1 MMAGPFADPDVVKT
15 IREEMGFD
23 RPLWIQYLDN
33 LWDLARGKFG
43 RSYQSRRPILKD
55 ILEVFPK
62 TVQLA
67 LAAEVTS
74 ALVGIWLGVIAA
86 TRRNGWADRLIMTI
100 AALNL
105 SFPLFWLAL
114 MLQIV
119 FAVFLRL
126 LPPSGYGAGFDQFV
140 ILPAITLAL
149 PSLGLLAR
157 ITRAALIEVMEEDYI
172 RTARAKG
179 LRSVLVMRRHI
190 LPNALIPIVTTIG
203 TDFVRL
209 LGGIPIIEVIFAWPG
224 IGKYAYDALVFRDL
238 PALQASVIVLAVSV
252 SLVNLVSGPSVCIYQ
267 SANSLRLTGA
277 AFQQA
282 RLPLIGVGVIAVF
295 VLLAAPRPLYRQRPH
310 PDRNAPRA
318 VRRDDHA
325 AIPSKPAQ
333 SVWHRPA
340 GEGYLRTRCLRPPHL
355 THSRHSGARAVDDCR
370 HFAGADFRLLP
381 QSRRRRHYAH
391 HRYHA
396 RFSCNP
402 AGDDSDRRARARS
415 GDCLYSAG
423 ARGMARRGPPCQ
435 GTGPGNQ
442 RSRPTW
448 KRPAALAPE
457 TGVSSSV
464 TYCPTAWVRLSSH
477 SRWGYPAPSCTRP
490 A

>member
-1 MMAGPFADPDVVKT
+1 MLGYTIRRLLQFVPILIGLVTVLFALLNVLPGDPARMMAGPFADPDVVKT

-33 LWDLARGKFG
+33 LWDLARGEFG

-252 SLVNLVSGPSVCIYQ
+252 SLVNLVVDLLY
-267 SANSLRLTGA
+267 
-277 AFQQA
+277 AF
-282 RLPLIGVGVIAVF
+282 IN
-295 VLLAAPRPLYRQRPH
+295 PR
-310 PDRNAPRA
+310 
-318 VRRDDHA
+318 
-325 AIPSKPAQ
+325 I
-333 SVWHRPA
+333 
-340 GEGYLRTRCLRPPHL
+340 
-355 THSRHSGARAVDDCR
+355 
-370 HFAGADFRLLP
+370 
-381 QSRRRRHYAH
+381 
-391 HRYHA
+391 RY
-396 RFSCNP
+396 
-402 AGDDSDRRARARS
+402 
-415 GDCLYSAG
+415 
-423 ARGMARRGPPCQ
+423 
-435 GTGPGNQ
+435 
-442 RSRPTW
+442 
-448 KRPAALAPE
+448 
-457 TGVSSSV
+457 V
-464 TYCPTAWVRLSSH
+464 
-477 SRWGYPAPSCTRP
+477 
-490 A
+490 

>member
-1 MMAGPFADPDVVKT
+1 MLGYTVRRLLQFIPILIGLVTVLFALLNILPGDPARMMAGPFANPDVVET

-33 LWDLARGKFG
+33 LWNLARGEFG
-43 RSYQSRRPILKD
+43 RSYQSRRPILGD
-55 ILEVFPK
+55 LLEVFPK

-67 LAAEVTS
+67 IAAEVTS
-74 ALVGIWLGVIAA
+74 ALIGVWLGIVAA

-140 ILPAITLAL
+140 ILPAVTLAL

-157 ITRAALIEVMEEDYI
+157 ITRAALLEVLGEDYI

-179 LRSVLVMRRHI
+179 LKGVLVVRRHV

-252 SLVNLVSGPSVCIYQ
+252 SLVNL
-267 SANSLRLTGA
+267 
-277 AFQQA
+277 
-282 RLPLIGVGVIAVF
+282 
-295 VLLAAPRPLYRQRPH
+295 
-310 PDRNAPRA
+310 
-318 VRRDDHA
+318 
-325 AIPSKPAQ
+325 
-333 SVWHRPA
+333 
-340 GEGYLRTRCLRPPHL
+340 
-355 THSRHSGARAVDDCR
+355 AVD
-370 HFAGADFRLLP
+370 LL
-381 QSRRRRHYAH
+381 YALINPRI
-391 HRYHA
+391 RY
-396 RFSCNP
+396 
-402 AGDDSDRRARARS
+402 
-415 GDCLYSAG
+415 
-423 ARGMARRGPPCQ
+423 
-435 GTGPGNQ
+435 
-442 RSRPTW
+442 
-448 KRPAALAPE
+448 
-457 TGVSSSV
+457 V
-464 TYCPTAWVRLSSH
+464 
-477 SRWGYPAPSCTRP
+477 
-490 A
+490 

>member
-1 MMAGPFADPDVVKT
+1 MLGYTIRRLLQFVPILIGLVTVLFALLNILPGDPARMMAGPFADPDVVKT

-33 LWDLARGKFG
+33 LWDLARGEFG

-252 SLVNLVSGPSVCIYQ
+252 SLVNLVVDLLY
-267 SANSLRLTGA
+267 
-277 AFQQA
+277 AF
-282 RLPLIGVGVIAVF
+282 IN
-295 VLLAAPRPLYRQRPH
+295 PR
-310 PDRNAPRA
+310 
-318 VRRDDHA
+318 
-325 AIPSKPAQ
+325 I
-333 SVWHRPA
+333 
-340 GEGYLRTRCLRPPHL
+340 
-355 THSRHSGARAVDDCR
+355 
-370 HFAGADFRLLP
+370 
-381 QSRRRRHYAH
+381 
-391 HRYHA
+391 RYI
-396 RFSCNP
+396 
-402 AGDDSDRRARARS
+402 
-415 GDCLYSAG
+415 
-423 ARGMARRGPPCQ
+423 
-435 GTGPGNQ
+435 
-442 RSRPTW
+442 
-448 KRPAALAPE
+448 
-457 TGVSSSV
+457 
-464 TYCPTAWVRLSSH
+464 
-477 SRWGYPAPSCTRP
+477 
-490 A
+490 

>member
-1 MMAGPFADPDVVKT
+1 MLGYTVRRLLQFIPILIGLVTVLFALLNILPGDPARMMAGPFANPDVVET

-23 RPLWIQYLDN
+23 RPLWVQYLDN
-33 LWDLARGKFG
+33 LWNLARGEFG

-55 ILEVFPK
+55 LLEVFPK

-74 ALVGIWLGVIAA
+74 AFIGIWLGIVAA

-140 ILPAITLAL
+140 ILPAVTLAL

-157 ITRAALIEVMEEDYI
+157 ITRAALIEVMGEDYI

-179 LRSVLVMRRHI
+179 LKGLLVVRRHV

-252 SLVNLVSGPSVCIYQ
+252 SLVNL
-267 SANSLRLTGA
+267 
-277 AFQQA
+277 
-282 RLPLIGVGVIAVF
+282 
-295 VLLAAPRPLYRQRPH
+295 
-310 PDRNAPRA
+310 
-318 VRRDDHA
+318 
-325 AIPSKPAQ
+325 
-333 SVWHRPA
+333 
-340 GEGYLRTRCLRPPHL
+340 
-355 THSRHSGARAVDDCR
+355 AVD
-370 HFAGADFRLLP
+370 LL
-381 QSRRRRHYAH
+381 YAFINPRI
-391 HRYHA
+391 RY
-396 RFSCNP
+396 
-402 AGDDSDRRARARS
+402 
-415 GDCLYSAG
+415 
-423 ARGMARRGPPCQ
+423 
-435 GTGPGNQ
+435 
-442 RSRPTW
+442 
-448 KRPAALAPE
+448 
-457 TGVSSSV
+457 V
-464 TYCPTAWVRLSSH
+464 
-477 SRWGYPAPSCTRP
+477 
-490 A
+490 

>member
-1 MMAGPFADPDVVKT
+1 MLGYTIRRLLQFVPILIGLVTVLFALLNILPGDPARMMAGPFADPDVVKT

-252 SLVNLVSGPSVCIYQ
+252 SLVNLVVDLLY
-267 SANSLRLTGA
+267 
-277 AFQQA
+277 AF
-282 RLPLIGVGVIAVF
+282 IN
-295 VLLAAPRPLYRQRPH
+295 PR
-310 PDRNAPRA
+310 
-318 VRRDDHA
+318 
-325 AIPSKPAQ
+325 I
-333 SVWHRPA
+333 
-340 GEGYLRTRCLRPPHL
+340 
-355 THSRHSGARAVDDCR
+355 
-370 HFAGADFRLLP
+370 
-381 QSRRRRHYAH
+381 
-391 HRYHA
+391 RY
-396 RFSCNP
+396 
-402 AGDDSDRRARARS
+402 
-415 GDCLYSAG
+415 
-423 ARGMARRGPPCQ
+423 
-435 GTGPGNQ
+435 
-442 RSRPTW
+442 
-448 KRPAALAPE
+448 
-457 TGVSSSV
+457 V
-464 TYCPTAWVRLSSH
+464 
-477 SRWGYPAPSCTRP
+477 
-490 A
+490 

>member
-1 MMAGPFADPDVVKT
+1 MLGYTIRRLLQFVPILIGLVTVLFALLNVLPGDPARMMAGPFADPDVVKT

-252 SLVNLVSGPSVCIYQ
+252 SLVNLVVDLLY
-267 SANSLRLTGA
+267 
-277 AFQQA
+277 AF
-282 RLPLIGVGVIAVF
+282 IN
-295 VLLAAPRPLYRQRPH
+295 PR
-310 PDRNAPRA
+310 
-318 VRRDDHA
+318 
-325 AIPSKPAQ
+325 I
-333 SVWHRPA
+333 
-340 GEGYLRTRCLRPPHL
+340 
-355 THSRHSGARAVDDCR
+355 
-370 HFAGADFRLLP
+370 
-381 QSRRRRHYAH
+381 
-391 HRYHA
+391 RY
-396 RFSCNP
+396 
-402 AGDDSDRRARARS
+402 
-415 GDCLYSAG
+415 
-423 ARGMARRGPPCQ
+423 
-435 GTGPGNQ
+435 
-442 RSRPTW
+442 
-448 KRPAALAPE
+448 
-457 TGVSSSV
+457 V
-464 TYCPTAWVRLSSH
+464 
-477 SRWGYPAPSCTRP
+477 
-490 A
+490 

>member
-1 MMAGPFADPDVVKT
+1 MLGYTVRRILQFIPILIGLVTVLFALLNILPGDPARMMAGPFANPDVVET

-23 RPLWIQYLDN
+23 RPLWVQYVDN
-33 LWDLARGKFG
+33 LWNLARGEFG

-55 ILEVFPK
+55 LLEVFPK

-67 LAAEVTS
+67 IAAEVTS
-74 ALVGIWLGVIAA
+74 ALIGVWLGIVAA

-140 ILPAITLAL
+140 ILPAVTLAL

-157 ITRAALIEVMEEDYI
+157 ITRAALLEVLGEDYI

-179 LRSVLVMRRHI
+179 LKGVLVVRRHV

-252 SLVNLVSGPSVCIYQ
+252 SLVNL
-267 SANSLRLTGA
+267 
-277 AFQQA
+277 
-282 RLPLIGVGVIAVF
+282 
-295 VLLAAPRPLYRQRPH
+295 
-310 PDRNAPRA
+310 
-318 VRRDDHA
+318 
-325 AIPSKPAQ
+325 
-333 SVWHRPA
+333 
-340 GEGYLRTRCLRPPHL
+340 
-355 THSRHSGARAVDDCR
+355 AVD
-370 HFAGADFRLLP
+370 LL
-381 QSRRRRHYAH
+381 YAFINPRI
-391 HRYHA
+391 RY
-396 RFSCNP
+396 
-402 AGDDSDRRARARS
+402 
-415 GDCLYSAG
+415 
-423 ARGMARRGPPCQ
+423 
-435 GTGPGNQ
+435 
-442 RSRPTW
+442 
-448 KRPAALAPE
+448 
-457 TGVSSSV
+457 V
-464 TYCPTAWVRLSSH
+464 
-477 SRWGYPAPSCTRP
+477 
-490 A
+490 

>member
-1 MMAGPFADPDVVKT
+1 MLGYTIRRLLQFVPILIGLVTVLFALLNILPGDPARMMAGPFADPDVVKT

-224 IGKYAYDALVFRDL
+224 IGKYAYDALIFRDL

-252 SLVNLVSGPSVCIYQ
+252 SLVNLVVDLLY
-267 SANSLRLTGA
+267 
-277 AFQQA
+277 AF
-282 RLPLIGVGVIAVF
+282 IN
-295 VLLAAPRPLYRQRPH
+295 PR
-310 PDRNAPRA
+310 
-318 VRRDDHA
+318 
-325 AIPSKPAQ
+325 I
-333 SVWHRPA
+333 
-340 GEGYLRTRCLRPPHL
+340 
-355 THSRHSGARAVDDCR
+355 
-370 HFAGADFRLLP
+370 
-381 QSRRRRHYAH
+381 
-391 HRYHA
+391 RY
-396 RFSCNP
+396 
-402 AGDDSDRRARARS
+402 
-415 GDCLYSAG
+415 
-423 ARGMARRGPPCQ
+423 
-435 GTGPGNQ
+435 
-442 RSRPTW
+442 
-448 KRPAALAPE
+448 
-457 TGVSSSV
+457 V
-464 TYCPTAWVRLSSH
+464 
-477 SRWGYPAPSCTRP
+477 
-490 A
+490 

>member
-1 MMAGPFADPDVVKT
+1 MLGYTVRRLLQFVPILIGLITVLFALLNILPGDPARMMAGPFANPDVVET

-23 RPLWIQYLDN
+23 RPLWVQYLDN
-33 LWDLARGKFG
+33 LRHLARGEFG

-55 ILEVFPK
+55 LLEVFPK

-67 LAAEVTS
+67 ITAEVTS
-74 ALVGIWLGVIAA
+74 ALIGVWLGIVAA

-157 ITRAALIEVMEEDYI
+157 ITRAALIEVLGEDYI

-179 LRSVLVMRRHI
+179 LRDVLVIRRHV

-252 SLVNLVSGPSVCIYQ
+252 SLVNL
-267 SANSLRLTGA
+267 
-277 AFQQA
+277 
-282 RLPLIGVGVIAVF
+282 
-295 VLLAAPRPLYRQRPH
+295 
-310 PDRNAPRA
+310 
-318 VRRDDHA
+318 
-325 AIPSKPAQ
+325 
-333 SVWHRPA
+333 
-340 GEGYLRTRCLRPPHL
+340 
-355 THSRHSGARAVDDCR
+355 AVD
-370 HFAGADFRLLP
+370 LL
-381 QSRRRRHYAH
+381 YAFINPRI
-391 HRYHA
+391 RY
-396 RFSCNP
+396 
-402 AGDDSDRRARARS
+402 
-415 GDCLYSAG
+415 
-423 ARGMARRGPPCQ
+423 
-435 GTGPGNQ
+435 
-442 RSRPTW
+442 
-448 KRPAALAPE
+448 
-457 TGVSSSV
+457 V
-464 TYCPTAWVRLSSH
+464 
-477 SRWGYPAPSCTRP
+477 
-490 A
+490 